1 MSWQLCRIPPGC
13 TSSFLEG
20 FLRRSPPFTGKESL
34 LRNGADEKADLRNF
48 PSKHFN
54 LLSEWLLVEKTKST
68 EREGGKEGFAIILT
82 VPIY

>member
-1 MSWQLCRIPPGC
+1 M
-13 TSSFLEG
+13 
-20 FLRRSPPFTGKESL
+20 RRSAQSLGTDSPRNKAADKSL